1 MSRSKRAAKA
11 MRAETA
17 RAADPA
23 SRRRAYVLRESLKYD
38 PTSNG
43 ALPKDIEVV
52 RMALCRHLHT
62 MLGDARRCP
71 EPACKRTRRCAGPD
85 MRCLRDAPPV
95 TITEE
100 ESARARAE
108 FRRAI
113 DDEIARRGGVEP

>member
-1 MSRSKRAAKA
+1 MSRSKRAAKMVPA
-11 MRAETA
+11 KTA
-17 RAADPA
+17 GEADPA
-23 SRRRAYVLRESLKYD
+23 GRRRVYVLRESLKYD
-38 PTSNG
+38 PTSGG
-43 ALPKDIEVV
+43 ALPKDIDVF

-95 TITEE
+95 RITEE

-108 FRRAI
+108 FKRAI
-113 DDEIARRGGVEP
+113 DDEIARRGVEP